1 MELEGKVA
9 IVTGASRGIGAA
21 IAQELGRAGAAVAV
35 FARSTEHSPSKTFSG
50 TIDEVAADVRSQG
63 VEAIAVH
70 GDVSREEDVA
80 AAYEETMGHFGRC
93 DIVVNNAAV
102 SYLAPLLD
110 MSVKRWDLVMGV
122 NIRGPMMM
130 AKAFLPQMIK
140 RGGGHIVNITSAD
153 GRLDLETVER
163 LAESIGSTGGSFGAD
178 GLDLSKSK
186 LAYGTSKAAL
196 NRFTVG
202 LAHETSGT
210 GVAVNALEVHAVTQA
225 VRLSLPDADHSNNEL
240 PEAPGQLVA
249 WIAQQPA
256 SFTGRILSQPDL
268 LSQLRAKGIV
278 RTKVSP

>member
-1 MELEGKVA
+1 MGLKGKVA

-35 FARSTEHSPSKTFSG
+35 FARSTEQSPSKNFSG
-50 TIDEVAADVRSQG
+50 TIDDVAADLRSHG
-63 VEAIAVH
+63 VDAITVQ
-70 GDVSREEDVA
+70 GDVSREEDVT
-80 AAYEETMGHFGRC
+80 AAYGATMGHFGRC
-93 DIVVNNAAV
+93 DIIVNNAAV
-102 SYLAPLLD
+102 SYLTPLLD
-110 MSVKRWDLVMGV
+110 MSVKRWDVVMGV
-122 NIRGPMMM
+122 NVRGPMLM
-130 AKAFLPQMIK
+130 AKAFLPQMVK
-140 RGGGHIVNITSAD
+140 RDGGHIINISSAD
-153 GRLDLETVER
+153 GRLTLEEVER
-163 LAESIGSTGGSFGAD
+163 LAESIGSIGGSFGAD
-178 GLDLSKSK
+178 GVDLSKSK

-202 LAHETSGT
+202 LAHEMSGT

-249 WIAQQPA
+249 WIARQPP

-268 LSQLRAKGIV
+268 LCQLRAEGIV